1 MITAVRDRVE
11 TVRTVLTRAT
21 LAPVLLR
28 AALGGTVLLA
38 FVVAYPVELLVSRL
52 GVALLLVALLPAL
65 APRGHAPTLAVLVG
79 LAGWVLATTAYG
91 VPVQLWRLF
100 AVGSLL
106 YLVHALA
113 ALAATVPYDVLL
125 APDVVIR
132 WLQRTGL
139 VLLASA
145 VLVVLLLAI
154 AGQSA
159 GQPFLLAAVAGLAVA
174 VAATALLTWLVK
186 RR

>member
-1 MITAVRDRVE
+1 MTAVRDRVE
-11 TVRTVLTRAT
+11 TVRTVFTRAT

-28 AALGGTVLLA
+28 AALGATVLLA
-38 FVVAYPVELLVSRL
+38 FAVAYPVEVLVSRV
-52 GVALLLVALLPAL
+52 GVALLLVAVLPAL

-79 LAGWVLATTAYG
+79 LAGWLLATTGYG
-91 VPVQLWRLF
+91 VPVQLWRLL

-106 YLVHALA
+106 YLAHALA
-113 ALAATVPYDVLL
+113 ALVAAVPYDVLL
-125 APDVVIR
+125 APEVVVR
-132 WLQRTGL
+132 WLLRTGL

-145 VLVVLLLAI
+145 VLVVLLLTV
-154 AGQSA
+154 AGRAA

-174 VAATALLTWLVK
+174 VSATALLTWLVK